1 MSRWIIVLLI
11 MLAIALAQSKMPV
24 SLGGADSLSLLKTI
38 SNNSS
43 ISSAIPNATNNSSL
57 NLSNGLLTAQLGGY
71 GGMDLFQNLTN
82 GSSLKAAGPEDN
94 LSSWG
99 STPRKT
105 PLPPKYDP
113 KQQQMIQVIKDNHI
127 A

>member
-1 MSRWIIVLLI
+1 MSRWILVLLI
-11 MLAIALAQSKMPV
+11 MLAVALAQSKTPV
-24 SLGGADSLSLLKTI
+24 SLGGTESLSLLKNL

-43 ISSAIPNATNNSSL
+43 ISSAIPNAANNTTI
-57 NLSNGLLTAQLGGY
+57 NLSNGLLTAQLGGD
-71 GGMDLFQNLTN
+71 GGMELFQNLTN

-99 STPRKT
+99 SKPRAT

-113 KQQQMIQVIKDNHI
+113 KQQQMIQVIRDNHI